1 VIQLEPAVPTLTSLF
16 RYPLKSAAGQSL
28 EHATVEPLGLE
39 CDRRWMAVRPDGSF
53 LTGRD
58 APSLVRV
65 RALPGPEGL
74 RLSAPGL
81 PELLVPPPPADAARL
96 DVTVWEDTCSTARAS
111 AEADRWLSEYLGQPA
126 ALVYVDARM
135 ERPVDPRYAAPEDRV
150 GFADG
155 FPLLLCSEASL
166 ADLNQ
171 RLLRPV
177 PMARFRP
184 NLVVDGCEPFA
195 EDGWRRLRIG
205 TVELASVKPCARCV
219 FTTVE
224 PETGGYDP
232 AQEPMRTL
240 STYRRT
246 GGKVLFGQNVIVRRP
261 GTVRLG
267 DAVEVLE

>member
-1 VIQLEPAVPTLTSLF
+1 MPTLTSLV

-28 EHATVEPLGLE
+28 ESATVEPLGLE
-39 CDRRWMAVRPDGSF
+39 HDRRWMAVRPDGSF
-53 LTGRD
+53 LTGREV
-58 APSLVRV
+58 PSLVRV
-65 RALPGPEGL
+65 QALPMPEGL

-81 PELLVPPPPADAARL
+81 PELLVPTPPVDAARL
-96 DVTVWEDTCSTARAS
+96 EVTVWKDTCSAARAG
-111 AEADRWLSEYLGQPA
+111 AEADQWLSGYLGRPA

-155 FPLLLCSEASL
+155 FPLLLISEASL

-171 RLLRPV
+171 RLPRPV

-205 TVELASVKPCARCV
+205 TVELAVVKPCARCV

-224 PETGGYDP
+224 PETGRRDP
-232 AQEPMRTL
+232 DQEPLRTL
-240 STYRRT
+240 STFRRT
-246 GGKVLFGQNVIVRRP
+246 GRKVLFGQNLVVRRP

-267 DAVEVLE
+267 DTVEFLE